1 MDHSEDSKN
10 ARHGPGNASGLDGA
24 TSRVIEELFPGM
36 FRGNSIERER
46 AEQLTLTMLH
56 DMYGIGDFVFHTI
69 DVEPTDEEKGLGGEW
84 DDGLKMAR
92 DMGWSNLDY
101 LVEAARGGCEKAVKD
116 GVLPQTLLILTPT
129 SVTLTEIHDQPDPEI
144 ANYPA
149 LLDLHMALF
158 DLAVVK
164 HLKELKALA
173 YARAFETVST
183 EFLDAGRKA
192 VAKVGHLRDM
202 APEDIQRT
210 ATIFASDRNG
220 KTRSVH
226 GYIET
231 NDQGERYTSDWVEPE
246 ISESSTEFF
255 AIKSW

>member
-1 MDHSEDSKN
+1 MGHSEDSKN
-10 ARHGPGNASGLDGA
+10 ARHGPQNLSGLDGA

-46 AEQLTLTMLH
+46 AEQLTLTTLH
-56 DMYGIGDFVFHTI
+56 DMYGIGDYIFRSEELN
-69 DVEPTDEEKGLGGEW
+69 DEPWGT
-84 DDGLKMAR
+84 GLKQAR
-92 DMGWSNLDY
+92 DEGYSDLDY
-101 LVEAARGGCEKAVKD
+101 LVELARAGCEEAVKD
-116 GVLPQTLLILTPT
+116 GALGTTLVILTPENL
-129 SVTLTEIHDQPDPEI
+129 TLSQVFDQPNPEI

-164 HLKELKALA
+164 HLKELEAVA
-173 YARAFETVST
+173 YARSFETIST

-192 VAKVGHLRDM
+192 AAKVGHLRDM

-246 ISESSTEFF
+246 ISESTTEFF

>member
-1 MDHSEDSKN
+1 MGHSEDSKN
-10 ARHGPGNASGLDGA
+10 ARHGPQNLSGLDGA

-56 DMYGIGDFVFHTI
+56 DMYGIGDYIFRS
-69 DVEPTDEEKGLGGEW
+69 EELNEEHWGT
-84 DDGLKMAR
+84 GLKQAR
-92 DMGWSNLDY
+92 DMGYSDLDY
-101 LVEAARGGCEKAVKD
+101 LVEVARAGCEEAVKD
-116 GVLPQTLLILTPT
+116 GALGPTLVILTPENLPV
-129 SVTLTEIHDQPDPEI
+129 SQVFAQPNPEL

-164 HLKELKALA
+164 HLQELKALA
-173 YARAFETVST
+173 YARSFETVST
-183 EFLDAGRKA
+183 EFLDAGRRA
-192 VAKVGHLRDM
+192 AAKVGHLRDM

-246 ISESSTEFF
+246 ISESTTEFF